1 MHYSPHELA
10 QRIDHTLLKPDA
22 PEADVRRL
30 CEEARAHGFISVCLL
45 PCWVSVAQAE
55 LEDTGVRV
63 GTVVGFP
70 LGANATAV
78 KVFEA
83 EEAMRDGAEELD
95 MVLNISAVKSVFWQA
110 VEADIAAVVA
120 TAKAGG
126 AEVKVI
132 LECAYLTE
140 AEKRQATEI
149 VAGSG
154 AAFVKTS
161 TGFGPGGATHDDV
174 RLLREVAAGRCG
186 VKAAGGIR
194 DLKTAVAML
203 EAGATRLG
211 TSAGIAI
218 LQEAASL
225 SQAPSERPHS

>member
-1 MHYSPHELA
+1 MLYSPRELA

-22 PEADVRRL
+22 PEAAVRQL
-30 CEEARAHGFISVCLL
+30 CGEARTHGFISVCIL

-55 LEDTGVRV
+55 LEDSGVRV

-78 KVFEA
+78 KGFEA
-83 EEAMRDGAEELD
+83 EEAMRDGADELD
-95 MVLNISAVKSVFWQA
+95 MVLNISAVKSAAWQA

-120 TAKAGG
+120 IAEAGG
-126 AEVKVI
+126 AEVKAI

-140 AEKRQATEI
+140 AEKRHAAEI

-161 TGFGPGGATHDDV
+161 TGFGPGGATVDDV
-174 RLLREVAAGRCG
+174 RLLREVAHGRCG

-194 DLKTAVAML
+194 DLKTALAML
-203 EAGATRLG
+203 DAGATRLG
-211 TSAGIAI
+211 TSAGLAI

-225 SQAPSERPHS
+225 STPPSERP

>member
-1 MHYSPHELA
+1 YSPYELA

-22 PEADVRRL
+22 PEAAVRKL
-30 CEEARAHGFISVCLL
+30 CREARTHGFISVCIL

-55 LEDTGVRV
+55 LEESGVRV
-63 GTVVGFP
+63 GTVIGFP

-78 KVFEA
+78 KVIES
-83 EEAMRDGAEELD
+83 EEAMRDGADELD
-95 MVLNISAVKSVFWQA
+95 MVLNVSAVKSAAWEA
-110 VEADIAAVVA
+110 VEADIGAVVA
-120 TAKAGG
+120 AATAGG

-140 AEKRQATEI
+140 AEKRQAAQI

-161 TGFGPGGATHDDV
+161 TGFGPGGATLEDV
-174 RLLREVAAGRCG
+174 RLLKEIAGGRCG

-194 DLKTAVAML
+194 DMPAALAML
-203 EAGATRLG
+203 DAGATRLG
-211 TSAGIAI
+211 TSAGLAI
-218 LQEAASL
+218 LQEAQTSGI
-225 SQAPSERPHS
+225 